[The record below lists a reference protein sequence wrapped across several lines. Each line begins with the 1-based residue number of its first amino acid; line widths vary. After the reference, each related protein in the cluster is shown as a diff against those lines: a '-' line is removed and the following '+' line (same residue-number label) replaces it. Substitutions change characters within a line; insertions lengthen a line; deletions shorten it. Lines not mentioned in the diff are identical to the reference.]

1 MNWVGD
7 TIKTSFGRNSRKQAS
22 VDDIESINTSH
33 EKYAENVNVLQLMT
47 FFLIKQHVQLLR
59 HHFTINQV
67 DIRPLQSCSKH
78 LNATT
83 CQHKQVQMCEEL
95 FESRNARRVNKPTT
109 IRLFIW
115 MEQRKTTEDKTGLI
129 TTGS

>member
-33 EKYAENVNVLQLMT
+33 EKYAENVNVLQLLMT

-59 HHFTINQV
+59 LSFH
-67 DIRPLQSCSKH
+67 
-78 LNATT
+78 
-83 CQHKQVQMCEEL
+83 
-95 FESRNARRVNKPTT
+95 NKP
-109 IRLFIW
+109 
-115 MEQRKTTEDKTGLI
+115 G
-129 TTGS
+129 GY